1 MSFNKIFDFS
11 SDEQIE
17 LLKYVNRLMDH
28 DDENIIME
36 FGVDFDR
43 CVMYLANAW
52 TRYANGTQEERSEI
66 HSLQHKLVITTVG
79 AMANYL
85 TSEEWDEWIDFI
97 NAELA
102 KLRSFNGSFL
112 GLLWHRKK
120 ISDNLADILNVFA
133 WYVSIYYIIGNN
145 AYQRIRPRIIQDKSS
160 EDYVISNQI
169 MTILQTN
176 MNFYIRRFS
185 LNESHFEFV
194 KNAFIL
200 LENQPKESMSNWESY
215 YENSDHELI
224 DNIINSSTFMV
235 Q

>member
-1 MSFNKIFDFS
+1 MS
-11 SDEQIE
+11 
-17 LLKYVNRLMDH
+17 
-28 DDENIIME
+28 
-36 FGVDFDR
+36 
-43 CVMYLANAW
+43 W
-52 TRYANGTQEERSEI
+52 
-66 HSLQHKLVITTVG
+66 
-79 AMANYL
+79 
-85 TSEEWDEWIDFI
+85 
-97 NAELA
+97 
-102 KLRSFNGSFL
+102 
-112 GLLWHRKK
+112 
-120 ISDNLADILNVFA
+120 
-133 WYVSIYYIIGNN
+133 
-145 AYQRIRPRIIQDKSS
+145 YQRIRPRIIQDKSS

>member
-11 SDEQIE
+11 CDEQIE
-17 LLKYVNRLMDH
+17 LLNYVNGLMDH

-36 FGVDFDR
+36 FGVDFDK

-52 TRYANGTQEERSEI
+52 TRYANGTKEEKRQI

-85 TSEEWDEWIDFI
+85 SSEEWDEWTDFL

-120 ISDNLADILNVFA
+120 ISDKLADILNVFA
-133 WYVSIYYIIGNN
+133 WYISIYYIIGSN
-145 AYQRIRPRIIQDKSS
+145 AYQRIRPRIILNKSS
-160 EDYVISNQI
+160 DDYIISNQI

-176 MNFYIRRFS
+176 MNSYIRRFS
-185 LNESHFEFV
+185 LNELHFEFV
-194 KNAFIL
+194 KNAFII
-200 LENQPKESMSNWESY
+200 LENQPKETMNNWETY
-215 YENSDHELI
+215 YENSDREHI
-224 DNIINSSTFMV
+224 DNIINKSAFLV